1 MDIRFPTLSI
11 STLKNAFQGYN
22 QLTRVTQITI
32 VVIIL
37 SMNHS
42 IQDEEF
48 YKIGQVEP
56 EPEPEPQDAEPLGG
70 DNEDPVA

>member
-1 MDIRFPTLSI
+1 
-11 STLKNAFQGYN
+11 
-22 QLTRVTQITI
+22 
-32 VVIIL
+32 
-37 SMNHS
+37 MNHS